1 MNNKQRIFLENQ
13 VLPNYSK
20 GEEIFNLASHAF
32 GGFVAIIMMTLAVQA
47 AIIKNLSMI
56 EILSLVVYGFSA
68 IALYT
73 ISSIYHGL
81 NEDLIAKKIFRIIDH
96 CTIYLLIAGT
106 YTPICMIRLIS
117 SYQGNIILALQ
128 WSLAIVGIVLNAL
141 WLNNKA
147 VKIISIIL
155 YIALGWM
162 IVFVPGSIDM
172 LEFKEFLFIL
182 LGGLVYSIG
191 VIFYGMGKN
200 IKWAHSIF
208 HIFCV
213 VATILQFI
221 GIYMMII

>member
-1 MNNKQRIFLENQ
+1 MNNKQRLFLENQ

-20 GEEIFNLASHAF
+20 GEEIFNFASHAF

-47 AIIKNLSMI
+47 AIIKNMNSF
-56 EILSLVVYGFSA
+56 EILSLVIYGLSA
-68 IALYT
+68 IMLYS

-81 NEDLIAKKIFRIIDH
+81 NEDLVAKKIFRILDH

-106 YTPICMIRLIS
+106 YTPICIIRLMS
-117 SYQGNIILALQ
+117 TYQGSLILFLQ
-128 WSLAIVGIVLNAL
+128 WSLAILGIVLNAL

-162 IVFVPGSIDM
+162 LVFVPGSIDI
-172 LEFKEFLFIL
+172 LEFREFLFIL

-191 VIFYGMGKN
+191 VIFYGMGKS
-200 IKWAHSIF
+200 IKWSHSIF

-221 GIYMMII
+221 GIYIMII